1 MITILILRIS
11 KSINKQ
17 NTKIIKFIMK
27 AKKIICIIIIIK
39 INNIIIYNVQ
49 ANQNFKNV
57 FI

>member
-1 MITILILRIS
+1 
-11 KSINKQ
+11 
-17 NTKIIKFIMK
+17 MK

-39 INNIIIYNVQ
+39 INNKIIYNVQ